1 MKLSLSELRA
11 IIREEAHAAEQQAP
25 DAGAEAPAADGEA
38 PPQQQLPSPNED
50 AMSLVSRLG
59 LTTEPDASGEMS
71 TGMAFAAFLTLVEQ
85 NAPGSIGKL
94 SDPSN
99 VTKMLEAMADMLTLE
114 VLEITN
120 VQIEGVPSK
129 EEFKKQILG
138 SE

>member
-25 DAGAEAPAADGEA
+25 DAGAEAPAAGGEA
-38 PPQQQLPSPNED
+38 PPQQQLPAPSEE
-50 AMSLVSRLG
+50 AMALVASLG
-59 LTTEPDASGEMS
+59 LSADPDPTGEMS
-71 TGMAFAAFLTLVEQ
+71 TGMAFGAFLTLVEQ

-94 SDPSN
+94 SDPAN
-99 VTKMLEAMADMLTLE
+99 LAKMIEAMADMLTLE

-129 EEFKKQILG
+129 EEFKKQMMG
-138 SE
+138 S

>member
-1 MKLSLSELRA
+1 
-11 IIREEAHAAEQQAP
+11 
-25 DAGAEAPAADGEA
+25 
-38 PPQQQLPSPNED
+38 
-50 AMSLVSRLG
+50 
-59 LTTEPDASGEMS
+59 
-71 TGMAFAAFLTLVEQ
+71 MAFAAFLTLVEQ